1 MLYFNLLSSD
11 IIKEG
16 ADSKYTC
23 MSQKTLF
30 TLGLTL
36 FENLYSSCQHGVT
49 SPNQCTVVVMV
60 IVNGV

>member
-36 FENLYSSCQHGVT
+36 FENLYSSCQRGVT
-49 SPNQCTVVVMV
+49 SPNQCTVVVMTACYC
-60 IVNGV
+60 